1 MLEIYYYCWSCVY
14 SQTGRHQSVV
24 RNGTIL
30 NFEFSSINNGGQS
43 CISVQCSR
51 QGCGSTLIF
60 CGSGSTF
67 SYQCRSR
74 SGLTKF
80 VKKLLYEELKKTKKS
95 ALKLKN
101 RRAGPDILHKKILQL
116 LPIFLPLFCF
126 FPPKFL
132 TTGSGSRM
140 ENECESMR
148 VWIHSPGSHYSFP
161 QYSTKKQRTQ
171 TYRKNLFTPVWNK
184 T

>member
-1 MLEIYYYCWSCVY
+1 MLSPGLWIHINFLRIRIHIFLSM
-14 SQTGRHQSVV
+14 QIPIR
-24 RNGTIL
+24 L
-30 NFEFSSINNGGQS
+30 NKI
-43 CISVQCSR
+43 C
-51 QGCGSTLIF
+51 
-60 CGSGSTF
+60 
-67 SYQCRSR
+67 
-74 SGLTKF
+74 
-80 VKKLLYEELKKTKKS
+80 KKLLYEELKKTKKS

-101 RRAGPDILHKKILQL
+101 HRAGPDILHKKKLQL